1 MSQKNDPQRLTV
13 EGNAKSPLE
22 RLKGSVQ
29 HFDKPFEP
37 VDSEHWEADLLEPN
51 NAVRPGEVPTHIAP
65 RGTRYIRICEVPPR
79 FQDGFVRYL
88 TGAGCPVVENE
99 DGPLAYEIDWIEWR
113 QYSRTDR
120 IAAHNSAET
129 SVAVMRTFPTIAHA
143 WELSDTDMAALLD
156 INIDSYRE
164 WAATPLQTDLTA
176 EQLERASNFLG
187 IYRSVMLLF
196 PQVEHQKRWLH
207 HVTNNDSF
215 FNGLSPMELMNRGG
229 LSALRSLRD
238 YVGAQRK
245 GGLA

>member
-1 MSQKNDPQRLTV
+1 MSQKHDPQRPTV
-13 EGNAKSPLE
+13 EVDAKSPLE

-29 HFDKPFEP
+29 HYDKPFVP

-65 RGTRYIRICEVPPR
+65 TGTRYIRIHEVPPR
-79 FQDGFVRYL
+79 LQDGFVRYL

-99 DGPLAYEIDWIEWR
+99 DGPLAYEIDWVEWR
-113 QYSRTDR
+113 QHRRPDR

-129 SVAVMRTFPTIAHA
+129 SVAVMRMFPTIAHV
-143 WELSDTDMAALLD
+143 WGLSDTDMAALLG

-176 EQLERASNFLG
+176 EQLERASNLLG
-187 IYRSVMLLF
+187 ISRSLTLLF
-196 PQVEHQKRWLH
+196 PQVEHQQRWLH
-207 HVTNNDSF
+207 HSIDNAP

-229 LSALRSLRD
+229 LTALRALRNYLD
-238 YVGAQRK
+238 AQRK